1 MSLTE
6 STRDR
11 GTRHTGHARAA
22 QPHPVHMKRF
32 ALLLC
37 ICMFAVACSKGD
49 VANGDGRA
57 ADASAK
63 PMAAMPGMAPDSASS
78 TGAMP
83 ANITLSA
90 AQIQHGG
97 VRWAPVAMTTAAAAA
112 AVPGQIVP
120 DEDRTARLGT
130 PARGRVLSVHVQAGD
145 RVSAGQ
151 ALVTLESTDAGMA
164 QADVAKAAAELSS
177 RRAQA
182 EYARSARDRAERL
195 LALKAIPR
203 QDYERAIADNELAQ
217 SSLAGAQAELRRA
230 RSTAAQLGAA
240 SSTSGEIV
248 IRSPM
253 RGVVLARTAVPGAVV
268 DAGAPMVVVT
278 DPAILWL
285 TIDAPEQFAALFR
298 VNDRLRFEVPAYPA
312 ATFVARVASIGAG
325 LDPNTRTL
333 PVRGVVA
340 NTDARLKPEMLAN
353 VLVSG
358 GDAAPAVILPDDAVQ
373 LLENTPTVFLARP
386 DGKGG
391 AAFTRRAVEILSRT
405 GGHVAISKGLAPGDI
420 VVSAGAFAVKA
431 EFTRGSMPKMEM

>member
-1 MSLTE
+1 MH
-6 STRDR
+6 R
-11 GTRHTGHARAA
+11 TGHAPAA
-22 QPHPVHMKRF
+22 TPHPFHMKRF
-32 ALLLC
+32 ARLLFPC
-37 ICMFAVACSKGD
+37 ILAVACSKRD
-49 VANGDGRA
+49 VPNSSGSSTDT
-57 ADASAK
+57 SAK
-63 PMAAMPGMAPDSASS
+63 TMAGMATDSGNPP
-78 TGAMP
+78 GAV
-83 ANITLSA
+83 AATITLSA

-97 VRWAPVAMTTAAAAA
+97 VRWAPVAMTTAAATAT
-112 AVPGQIVP
+112 VPGQVVP
-120 DEDRTARLGT
+120 DEDRTARLGA

-145 RVSAGQ
+145 QVSAGQ

-203 QDYERAIADNELAQ
+203 QDYERSIADDELAQ
-217 SSLAGAQAELRRA
+217 ASLVGAQAELRRA
-230 RSTAAQLGAA
+230 RSTASQLGAA

-253 RGVVLARTAVPGAVV
+253 RGVVLARTAVPGTVV

-285 TIDAPEQFAALFR
+285 TIDAPEQLSALFR
-298 VNDRLRFEVPAYPA
+298 VNDRLQFVVPAYPA
-312 ATFVARVASIGAG
+312 ATFAARVASIGAG
-325 LDPNTRTL
+325 LDPDTRTL
-333 PVRGVVA
+333 RVRAVIA
-340 NTDARLKPEMLAN
+340 NADARLKPEMLAN
-353 VLVSG
+353 VLISG
-358 GDAAPAVILPDDAVQ
+358 GKSVSAVVLPDDAVQ
-373 LLENTPTVFLARP
+373 LLQNTPTVFLARA

-391 AAFTRRAVEILSRT
+391 AVFTRRPVDILSRT

-431 EFTRGSMPKMEM
+431 EFAKGSMPRMEM